1 MNDLNNPVSILRDL
15 YYHIRSTQFLEG
27 LESTIDLDNDLRAVF
42 IDFFTD
48 DNYAAARISINSD
61 GMADSEFIQGEHFS
75 YKHHE
80 GIRSSS
86 EISDKLNEVI
96 SFVRRNINR
105 T

>member
-1 MNDLNNPVSILRDL
+1 MNDSNNPVPILRDL
-15 YYHIRSTQFLEG
+15 YYDLRSNQFIDG
-27 LESTIDLDNDLRAVF
+27 IESTIYLDDDLRAVF
-42 IDFFTD
+42 IDFFTV

-61 GMADSEFIQGEHFS
+61 GMADSEFIQGENFS

-80 GIRSSS
+80 GLRSSS
-86 EISDKLNEVI
+86 EISDKLNEVV